1 MLDEVDRGLIHALH
15 IDGRAPFNRI
25 GEVLGV
31 STQTVARRYR
41 GLREE
46 FGLRVVGRPDPGHTG
61 TTQWLV
67 RLTTTPSASGQ
78 LARALAQRTDT
89 TWVMLTSGGTE
100 VFLIVDGPGFDAPA
114 LLLHDL
120 PRTSAITGISAHYVL
135 HTYLGG
141 PTAWPGRLAVL
152 DPEQQRKLRPHEE
165 HTTRRAES
173 ATDDLLFAALRT
185 DGRAGLAQL
194 AEATGLS
201 QSTVAR
207 HISGLRAEGALYF
220 DVDVDDRVF
229 GVTTRAMLWASVA
242 PGKLDGVAE
251 ALARHEELAFVAAT
265 TGSTNLIAEA
275 LCPDP
280 ASLHTYLTKKLGAFD
295 AIRTLETTPV
305 LATVKSTSQ
314 PPLLRSR
321 PAR

>member
-1 MLDEVDRGLIHALH
+1 MHRLL
-15 IDGRAPFNRI
+15 
-25 GEVLGV
+25 
-31 STQTVARRYR
+31 
-41 GLREE
+41 
-46 FGLRVVGRPDPGHTG
+46 TG
-61 TTQWLV
+61 AV
-67 RLTTTPSASGQ
+67 
-78 LARALAQRTDT
+78 
-89 TWVMLTSGGTE
+89 
-100 VFLIVDGPGFDAPA
+100 
-114 LLLHDL
+114 
-120 PRTSAITGISAHYVL
+120 
-135 HTYLGG
+135 
-141 PTAWPGRLAVL
+141 PGRNRVRRGIVTGAPGGELHQVADAGAGRGGGDIAVVHR
-152 DPEQQRKLRPHEE
+152 DFGAQQRKLRPHEE
-165 HTTRRAES
+165 STTRRAES

-185 DGRAGLAQL
+185 DGRAGPAQP

-207 HISGLRAEGALYF
+207 HISGLRSEGALYF
-220 DVDVDDRVF
+220 DVDVDDRFF

-251 ALARHEELAFVAAT
+251 ALARHEELAFLAAT
-265 TGSTNLIAEA
+265 TGSTNLIAET